1 MRDLVAPIIVSG
13 PPGPKVQNILTM
25 AGLNPEEYDSPI
37 NSKAEGIY
45 IKDPDENIFL
55 DLISGRCVTNVG
67 HNHPHVIR
75 AIHNQVDKSIHWQTE
90 EQFKLAKRL
99 SEITPGSWR
108 KQVYWT
114 QSGSMAVELALKV
127 ARRATKKPYFISF
140 TGAYHGVAYGS
151 LTVSGY
157 DPVMKRHYGPL
168 LPGVYHMP
176 FPYCFRC
183 PFNNEHPDCSLA
195 CLSYIEDYAF
205 KSYLPSEEVA
215 AIIIEPIQG
224 DAGWHVPPDGW
235 QKGLAELCERYEIL
249 LIADEIQTGFG
260 RTGKLFG
267 MNHWEVEPD
276 IILLGKSMASGV
288 PIAATLLREDILH
301 PTDTESIPIHA
312 QSFSGSPLG
321 CVAANATIDVI
332 EQECL
337 CEKSQKMGSYL
348 KKRLE
353 DLKENNK
360 IIGDV
365 RGLGLLIGVEIV
377 RDKDSLK
384 PGEKEAAAICI
395 NAFKKGVFLLK
406 MGTFGTQ
413 NLRIAPPLIISK
425 EQTDSVLK
433 IMDNVITNTEIAC
446 RGNFSYN

>member
-1 MRDLVAPIIVSG
+1 MRDLAAPKIVSG
-13 PPGPKVQNILTM
+13 PPGPKVKKILTL
-25 AGLNPEEYDSPI
+25 AGLNPKKYSSPI

-55 DLISGRCVTNVG
+55 DLISGRCVTNTG
-67 HNHPHVIR
+67 HNHPHVIK

-99 SEITPGSWR
+99 SELTPGSWR

-127 ARRATKKPYFISF
+127 ARRATNKPYFISF
-140 TGAYHGVAYGS
+140 TGAYHGVGYGS

-157 DPVMKRHYGPL
+157 DPVMKRYYGPL

-183 PFNNEHPDCSLA
+183 PFQNEYPDCGLA
-195 CLSYIEDYAF
+195 CLSYIEDHAF
-205 KSYLPSEEVA
+205 KSYIPSEEVA
-215 AIIIEPIQG
+215 AILVEPVQG
-224 DAGWHVPPDGW
+224 DAGWHVPPNGW
-235 QKGLAELCERYEIL
+235 HKGLAELCERHEIL

-260 RTGKLFG
+260 RTGELFG
-267 MNHWEVEPD
+267 MSHWGVEPD
-276 IILLGKSMASGV
+276 IILLGKSMASGI

-301 PTDTESIPIHA
+301 PTEEESIPIHA

-332 EQECL
+332 EQEHL
-337 CEKSQKMGSYL
+337 SEKSKKNGAYL
-348 KKRLE
+348 KRRLE
-353 DLKENNK
+353 DLKEDHE

-365 RGLGLLIGVEIV
+365 RGLGLLIGVEV
-377 RDKDSLK
+377 VKNKESLK
-384 PGEKEAAAICI
+384 PGEMEAARICK
-395 NAFKKGVFLLK
+395 NAFRKGIFTLK
-406 MGTFGTQ
+406 MGAFGTQ

-433 IMDNVITNTEIAC
+433 ILKEVITNTE
-446 RGNFSYN
+446 NNMQM

>member
-1 MRDLVAPIIVSG
+1 MRDLRAPMIVSG
-13 PPGPKVQNILTM
+13 PPGQKVKNILAL
-25 AGLNPEEYDSPI
+25 AGLNPEDYSSPI
-37 NSKAEGIY
+37 ISKAEGIY

-55 DLISGRCVTNVG
+55 DLISGRCVTNIG
-67 HNHPHVIR
+67 HNHPHVIE
-75 AIHNQVDKSIHWQTE
+75 AIHNQVNKCIHWQTE

-127 ARRATKKPYFISF
+127 ARRATKKPYLISF
-140 TGAYHGVAYGS
+140 TGAYHGVGFGS

-157 DPVMKRHYGPL
+157 DPVMKRYYGPL
-168 LPGVYHMP
+168 LPGVYHIP

-183 PFNNEHPDCSLA
+183 PFHNKYPDCSLA
-195 CLSYIEDYAF
+195 CLNYIEDHAF
-205 KSYLPSEEVA
+205 KSYIPPEEVA
-215 AIIIEPIQG
+215 AILVEPVQG

-235 QKGLAELCERYEIL
+235 HKGIAELCEQHDIL

-267 MNHWEVEPD
+267 MNHWEVKPD
-276 IILLGKSMASGV
+276 IILLGKSMASGI

-301 PTDTESIPIHA
+301 TTDAESIPIHA

-332 EQECL
+332 EKERL
-337 CEKSQKMGSYL
+337 WEKSQKIGSYL
-348 KKRLE
+348 KKRLDE
-353 DLKENNK
+353 LKEDHE

-365 RGLGLLIGVEIV
+365 RGLGLLIGIEVVEN
-377 RDKDSLK
+377 KKSLK
-384 PGEKEAAAICI
+384 PGERESTRICKKS
-395 NAFKKGVFLLK
+395 FGKGVFLLK
-406 MGTFGTQ
+406 MGAFGTQ
-413 NLRIAPPLIISK
+413 NLRIAPPLIINK

-433 IMDNVITNTEIAC
+433 IIKEVITDTETNIQT
-446 RGNFSYN
+446 